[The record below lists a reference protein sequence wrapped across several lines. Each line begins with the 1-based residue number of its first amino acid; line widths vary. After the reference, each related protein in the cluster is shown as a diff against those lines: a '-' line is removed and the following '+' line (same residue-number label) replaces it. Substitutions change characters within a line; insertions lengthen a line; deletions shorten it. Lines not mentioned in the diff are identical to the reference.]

1 MSLPSA
7 SKRKPTASEVVEWA
21 LTIARNKTTINVD
34 GRWGGQCW
42 DLPNY
47 ILKKYWGFF
56 TWGNANAM
64 AQKSN
69 YRGYNFK
76 IYRNTK
82 DFVPKPGDWAVWA
95 NRNPGHVSIVVGK
108 ATRDYFWS
116 VDQNYFTANWTT
128 GSPPYKI
135 KHKYT
140 APPGG
145 VTHFVRPPY
154 HPEPKKEKPSKGN
167 EQIKND
173 RPSYPKEDKKPRF
186 KDIIEVTY
194 TSFKK
199 SKEREN
205 LTHYVVGGR
214 QRNSS
219 VKGLYIRESMMF
231 RSVEDIYKQRNK
243 YEDIED
249 YPHSYV
255 DKDMTWHCR
264 HTKFE
269 VEKHPSWI
277 VLEVCGSESETK
289 EEYMRTLIYAMIHG
303 LKMLEW
309 NDLKLSKNSI
319 KLDKNIWRIM
329 KDTTNYD
336 LILKGYPELEKYQLT
351 IEKLIAIYR
360 KKDELL
366 KQVITTKKSKKRI
379 KLKPGANNVLTK
391 KPNNSITQNKAKGK
405 VDIEISRYTFTQ
417 ALNAQ
422 MLKGLPVVNTGG
434 GWFSASRAR
443 VSVAMDP
450 NKVWKDNKQKY
461 QMLNLGKYQG
471 VSVVKLNQIL
481 KGKGKLSNQ
490 GKAFAEACKKYN
502 VNEIYLIAHAFLESG
517 NGTSNFASG
526 RYGIYNFF
534 GINAH
539 DSNPNLAIS
548 YAKNR
553 GWTTPAKGIFGC
565 AKFVRENYFDKGKN
579 TLYRMR
585 WNPRNPGTMQYAT
598 DINWCKHQANT
609 IYNLYTKVGTLGAYF
624 IRDQYKK

>member
-1 MSLPSA
+1 MGLPSP
-7 SKRKPTASEVVEWA
+7 SKRKPTVSEVVAWA
-21 LTIARNKTTINVD
+21 LTIAKMKRTINVD
-34 GRWGGQCW
+34 GKWGGQCW

-82 DFVPKPGDWAVWA
+82 NFVPKPGDWAVWA
-95 NRNPGHVSIVVGK
+95 NQNPGHVSIVVGK
-108 ATRDYFWS
+108 STKDYFWS
-116 VDQNYFTANWTT
+116 VDQNYYTGNWS

-140 APPGG
+140 DAPGG

-154 HPEPKKEKPSKGN
+154 HPEPKKENPSKGN
-167 EQIKND
+167 ESSKNNT
-173 RPSYPKEDKKPRF
+173 PTETKKDNMPRF
-186 KDIIEVTY
+186 KNIINITY
-194 TSFKK
+194 TSFRDD
-199 SKEREN
+199 KEREN
-205 LTHYVVGGR
+205 VTHYIVDGNKR
-214 QRNSS
+214 TSPI
-219 VKGLYIRESMMF
+219 KGLYIKESIMF
-231 RSVEDIYKQRNK
+231 RSVKDIYKQRNK
-243 YEDIED
+243 YNNDII

-264 HTKFE
+264 HTKFQ
-269 VEKHPSWI
+269 VESYYDWI

-309 NDLKLSKNSI
+309 NDLKLSENSL
-319 KLDKNIWRIM
+319 KLDENIWRIM

-336 LILKGYPELEKYQLT
+336 LILKGYPELEKYQLI
-351 IEKLIAIYR
+351 IEKLITMYR
-360 KKDELL
+360 KKDDLL
-366 KQVITTKKSKKRI
+366 KQEIVTKKSKKRI
-379 KLKPGANNVLTK
+379 KLKPATNNVLIK
-391 KPNNSITQNKAKGK
+391 KPNNPPTQNKEKSK
-405 VDIEISRYTFTQ
+405 VDIEISKYTFTQ

-422 MLKGLPVVNTGG
+422 MAKGLPVVNTGG
-434 GWFSASRAR
+434 GWFNASRAK
-443 VSVAMDP
+443 VSAAMDP
-450 NKVWKDNKQKY
+450 NKIWSDSKQKY

-471 VSVVKLNQIL
+471 VSVDKLNQIL
-481 KGKGKLSNQ
+481 KGKGKLHGQ
-490 GKAFAEACKKYN
+490 GKAFADSCKKHN
-502 VNEIYLIAHAFLESG
+502 VNEIYIISHAFLESG
-517 NGTSNFASG
+517 YGTSNFASG

-534 GINAH
+534 GINAY
-539 DSNPNLAIS
+539 DNNPNLAIS

-553 GWTTPAKGIFGC
+553 GWTTPAKGILGGT
-565 AKFVRENYFDKGKN
+565 KFVRENYFNKGKN

-598 DINWCKHQANT
+598 DINWCKHQASM
-609 IYNLYTKVGTLGAYF
+609 IYSLYKDVGLVGLYF
-624 IRDQYKK
+624 IRDKYK